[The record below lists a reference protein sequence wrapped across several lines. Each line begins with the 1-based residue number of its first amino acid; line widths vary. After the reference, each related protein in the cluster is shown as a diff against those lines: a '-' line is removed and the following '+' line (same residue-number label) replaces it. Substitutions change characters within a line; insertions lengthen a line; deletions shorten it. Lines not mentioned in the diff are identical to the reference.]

1 MAEAKVKRRGMWMK
15 RVLVPLWTVQ
25 LLFMIILIGL
35 NIYITVESY
44 TSLPAFVIAMLNFVY
59 KIEA

>member
-15 RVLVPLWTVQ
+15 RVLIPLWTVQ

-35 NIYITVESY
+35 TIFITVESY
-44 TSLPAFVIAMLNFVY
+44 TSLPAFVIAFLNFVY
-59 KIEA
+59 RIEA